1 MNDNAIIR
9 VEIGQK
15 MPSSRNARP
24 SSHGRTVE
32 QWLLEA
38 LDDMR
43 HAAALLRAAES
54 RLSSHLKTPAAGIRD
69 CGKEPVRL
77 RAAAGILRL
86 AAVEEKQTRRKQ
98 SKLAGRQ

>member
-1 MNDNAIIR
+1 MQLIR
-9 VEIGQK
+9 MEIGQK
-15 MPSSRNARP
+15 MPSSRHARR
-24 SSHGRTVE
+24 SSHRRTVE

-43 HAAALLRAAES
+43 HAAALLRATES
-54 RLSSHLKTPAAGIRD
+54 RLLSRLKTPTAGIRD
-69 CGKEPVRL
+69 CDKEPVRL

-98 SKLAGRQ
+98 PKLASRQ